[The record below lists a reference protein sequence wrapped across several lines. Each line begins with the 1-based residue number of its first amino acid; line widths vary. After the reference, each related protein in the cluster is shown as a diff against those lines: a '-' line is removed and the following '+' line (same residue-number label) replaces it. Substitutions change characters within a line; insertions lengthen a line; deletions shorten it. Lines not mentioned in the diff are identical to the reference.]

1 MIRNIIFPIVF
12 LAFSTVGGSSAPVE
26 LSFPQ
31 SLSWKAV
38 FDGGF
43 RPKYIPGLERK
54 KVECVE
60 QEVVFRYHNKPE
72 FHLDRGRLM
81 FELQSDDSI
90 RVIEHVGRVPVSMEE
105 GAKRM
110 DRFHAL
116 FDRELLRRGAV
127 PPQMEEEFGS
137 VKALSD
143 YYAAAENEGYT
154 IHFGFTSSFQREK
167 PLIPIFMIA
176 LRHRMDIVP
185 LPVRRS
191 AIEPPKGYE
200 WYSLD
205 PKVNTPDSASKTENL
220 DGPEIKNSQPQSPDL
235 PGAGGK
241 SESSENPQS
250 VMDGSRLG
258 RWLGVFGALLITTGV
273 VIRMLAKKKS

>member
-1 MIRNIIFPIVF
+1 MIRNIFFPIIF
-12 LAFSTVGGSSAPVE
+12 LAFSAVSGFSAPVE

-31 SLSWKAV
+31 SLSWKGV

-54 KVECVE
+54 KVECVD

-72 FHLDRGRLM
+72 FHLDRGRLT

-116 FDRELLRRGAV
+116 FDRELIRRGAV

-143 YYAAAENEGYT
+143 YYAAAESEGYT
-154 IHFGFTSSFQREK
+154 IHFGFTSSFERDK
-167 PLIPIFMIA
+167 PLIPIFMIT
-176 LRHRMDIVP
+176 LRHHMDAVP
-185 LPVRRS
+185 LPIRRGT
-191 AIEPPKGYE
+191 IEPPKGYE

-205 PKVNTPDSASKTENL
+205 PKVSTSDSASKTENL
-220 DGPEIKNSQPQSPDL
+220 HGTEIKDSRPQSPDL
-235 PGAGGK
+235 PGAGVK
-241 SESSENPQS
+241 SESSEDPKS

-258 RWLGVFGALLITTGV
+258 RWLGVIGVLLITTGV